1 MLKKV
6 FAGILVSLYVVLG
19 VSAFA
24 TPAMAAGTP
33 CANAEWLGIPAWYNG
48 LSCDS
53 TNNSV
58 LSPDDTGDENMTETK
73 KFVWT
78 IIANIGSMILG
89 VAAYVAIGMITY
101 GGIRYMLGGNDP
113 GKVAKA
119 KKTITNAVIGL
130 VICAVARTIITT
142 IREIFIN
149 AASKATSVWGLM
161 QELLNPLFLWA
172 GILGV
177 IVIVISGFEYALAAG
192 DPGKVASAKRRIM
205 GVAIGLA
212 IIFSAAAFV
221 NLVLGEVQ

>member
-1 MLKKV
+1 MFKKV
-6 FAGILVSLYVVLG
+6 FAGILVSLYAVLG
-19 VSAFA
+19 VSLFA
-24 TPAMAAGTP
+24 TPAVAAP
-33 CANAEWLGIPAWYNG
+33 CDKAEWLGIPAWYNG
-48 LSCDS
+48 LECDG
-53 TNNSV
+53 NSV
-58 LSPDDTGDENMTETK
+58 KSPDDTNDENMTATK

-130 VICAVARTIITT
+130 IICAVARTIITT
-142 IREIFIN
+142 IRDIFIN
-149 AASKATSVWGLM
+149 AASKATSVWGLL

-177 IVIVISGFEYALAAG
+177 IIIVISGFEYAMAAG
-192 DPGKVASAKRRIM
+192 DPGRIASAKKRIM
-205 GVAIGLA
+205 GVAIGLV

-221 NLVLGEVQ
+221 NLVLKEVQ

>member
-6 FAGILVSLYVVLG
+6 IAGVLVSLYAVLG
-19 VSAFA
+19 VSLFA
-24 TPAMAAGTP
+24 MPAVAGTP
-33 CANAEWLGIPAWYNG
+33 CDNASWLGIPAWYNG
-48 LSCDS
+48 LECDGDS
-53 TNNSV
+53 IV
-58 LSPDDTGDENMTETK
+58 SPDDTGNSDLKNTK

-78 IIANIGSMILG
+78 IVANVGSMILG

-119 KKTITNAVIGL
+119 KKTITNAIIGL
-130 VICAVARTIITT
+130 IICAVARTIITA
-142 IREIFIN
+142 IRDILIN
-149 AASKATSVWGLM
+149 AASKAHTVWELM

-192 DPGKVASAKRRIM
+192 DPGKITSAKKRII
-205 GVAIGLA
+205 GVAIGLV
-212 IIFSAAAFV
+212 IIFSAAALV

>member
-1 MLKKV
+1 MFKKV
-6 FAGILVSLYVVLG
+6 FVGILVSLYAVLG
-19 VSAFA
+19 VSVFA
-24 TPAMAAGTP
+24 TPAVAAGTP

-48 LSCDS
+48 LECDGD
-53 TNNSV
+53 SV
-58 LSPDDTGDENMTETK
+58 KSPDDTNDENMTATK

-119 KKTITNAVIGL
+119 KKTIT
-130 VICAVARTIITT
+130 
-142 IREIFIN
+142 
-149 AASKATSVWGLM
+149 TSVWGLM

-205 GVAIGLA
+205 GVAIGLV
-212 IIFSAAAFV
+212 IVFSAAAFV

>member
-1 MLKKV
+1 MFKKV
-6 FAGILVSLYVVLG
+6 FVGILVSLYAVLG
-19 VSAFA
+19 VSVFA
-24 TPAMAAGTP
+24 TPAVAAGTP

-48 LSCDS
+48 LECDGD
-53 TNNSV
+53 SV
-58 LSPDDTGDENMTETK
+58 KSPDDTNDENMTATK

-205 GVAIGLA
+205 GVAIGLV
-212 IIFSAAAFV
+212 IVFSAAAFV